1 MICLKSNPFSKFKLR
16 KLFLCALLSVTL
28 FTGCGDGEAVSS
40 VTSGETSSFAGVPS
54 KLTKENE
61 QKPFVVVNRYN
72 KDDVF
77 VATIDVTKAPYYAD
91 NTGKTDATQ
100 AIQMAMTHARGY
112 YNGGT
117 VYLPAGTYKV
127 SKTLNIQSA
136 VTLRGEYDPNCL
148 NTGNFGTVLSIEHEN
163 SAINMMQGT
172 GIQGLSFYY
181 PKQSIKT
188 PIETDYTIKCNIGVH
203 TLQDIYFINSYKGFQ
218 FGQRSGAGY
227 GKFYFKNIHGT
238 VLYQGA
244 AFDSGADA
252 MYGNDIYFSPNY
264 WLKAG
269 EKYNAPAETDLR
281 AWMLENSDCGISMS
295 GCESPGIVNG
305 LIDGY
310 KNGIYTPQTARQD
323 GADTYAYI
331 YGLDIINTA
340 NAVNT
345 PTIYWDMAL
354 EFANCKLEGS
364 SNAVL
369 NDSLYPVK
377 LFNCTVKGNLTGIID
392 QTFDQVEL
400 PNLEFSYLK
409 PAKNDLFNAAD
420 YEGLDPTGKND
431 SSAGIQKALDAA
443 KINGGGFVY
452 VPGGTYRL
460 EKPLKVSAGT
470 ELRGTAASYIPLE
483 NGTRS
488 GTNFFAYYGKDQKTA
503 LITLAGNGAGI
514 KGITVYYPKN
524 GIIAKDF
531 VIQDPDVY
539 SPIVRGTAENV
550 YVQCMAY
557 YGAYIGFEMNKAD
570 NFTVEF
576 CEGGVYKTTLSVKNC
591 DGGLAHMISGGPHI
605 TSLAA
610 AFSFY
615 PDFNE
620 WAKRSEFS
628 SDKVD
633 YMDVMFVNFGTKMHN
648 CVVAENSKNLT
659 LISTGMY
666 RSHRLLVAKNS
677 DIVSINHLASRSGV
691 QNYAYELEGGNLLAI
706 NTLYKDI
713 TVVKADAKAKY
724 GIYNNEGQT
733 MPVDFTGDNYIKK

>member
-1 MICLKSNPFSKFKLR
+1 MKSNTLSKFKLG
-16 KLFLCALLSVTL
+16 KLLLCVLLSVAL

-40 VTSGETSSFAGVPS
+40 VTSGETSSIAEVPA

-117 VYLPAGTYKV
+117 VYLPAGIYTITKSLSV
-127 SKTLNIQSA
+127 QST
-136 VTLRGEYDPNCL
+136 VTLRGEYNPDCL
-148 NTGNFGTVLSIEHEN
+148 KTGDYGTVLSIEHQKC
-163 SAINMMQGT
+163 AVNMMQGT
-172 GIQGLSFYY
+172 GIHGISFYY
-181 PKQSIKT
+181 PNQSIKN
-188 PIETDYTIKCNIGVH
+188 PIETDYTIKCTIGVH
-203 TLQDIYFINSYKGFQ
+203 TLQDICFINSYKGFQ
-218 FGQRSGAGY
+218 FGQRSGGGY
-227 GKFYFKNIHGT
+227 GKFYFKNVHGT

-244 AFDSGADA
+244 ALDSGADA
-252 MYGNDIYFSPNY
+252 MYGNDIYFSPDY
-264 WLKAG
+264 WVKAG
-269 EKYNAPAETDLR
+269 SKYNAPAEADLR
-281 AWMLENSDCGISMS
+281 SWMLKNSECGISIS
-295 GCESPGIVNG
+295 GCEGPGIVNG

-310 KNGIYTPQTARQD
+310 KNGIYTPQTARTD
-323 GADTYAYI
+323 NADTYAYI
-331 YGLDIINTA
+331 YGLDIINTV

-345 PTIYWDMAL
+345 PTLYWDMAL
-354 EFANCKLEGS
+354 EFAKCNLEGS
-364 SNAVL
+364 SYAVRNL
-369 NDSLYPVK
+369 SAYPVK
-377 LFNCTVKGNLTGIID
+377 LFNCTGKGNLSGKVE
-392 QTFDQVEL
+392 QTSDDVDL
-400 PNLEFSYLK
+400 PDVEFSYLK
-409 PAKNDLFNAAD
+409 PAKNDLFNVAD
-420 YEGLDPTGKND
+420 YDGLDPTGKKD
-431 SSAGIQKALDAA
+431 SSDAIQKALDAA
-443 KINGGGFVY
+443 KANGGGFVY

-460 EKPLKVSAGT
+460 EKPLTVYAGT
-470 ELRGTAASYIPLE
+470 ELRGTAGSYIPLE
-483 NGTRS
+483 SGTRS
-488 GTNFFAYYGKDQKTA
+488 GTNFFVYYGKDQKTA
-503 LITLAGNGAGI
+503 LITLAGNGAGV

-524 GIIAKDF
+524 GLISKDF

-576 CEGGVYKTTLSVKNC
+576 CEGGIYKTSLSVKNC
-591 DGGLAHMISGGPHI
+591 NGGVAHMISGGPHI

-628 SDKVD
+628 SDKVN
-633 YMDVMFVNFGTKMHN
+633 YMDVMFVNFGTKMHD

-691 QNYAYELEGGNLLAI
+691 QNYAYELEGGNLLAV

-724 GIYNNEGQT
+724 GIYNNKGQI
-733 MPVDFTGDNYIKK
+733 MPAGVSEDNYVRK